1 MSASPPRPL
10 VSVVMPVRDAERFV
24 ARAVNSILTQT
35 LGDLEL
41 IVVDHASSDRTPEIL
56 SGIAREDARLRVRR
70 LDADVGLAEALN
82 RACEEARGPLIAR
95 MDGDDVAMPGRLERQ
110 AAYLADHPSVAL
122 VGGAALVID
131 DAGTG
136 YHTRRPPTGDPDIR
150 AILLVRNCFI
160 HPTVMARRGALSQ
173 VGGYRAKF
181 TRAEDYDLWLRLA
194 ERHELANLPEVVL
207 HYRVHAAQVSH
218 RALEQ
223 QVVSALAA
231 QAASRRRRA
240 GLDEGLAGDGEIGRA
255 DLAALGVTEDAVES
269 ALAKACLHRAADL
282 SDLHQPS
289 LAAATLASTPG
300 FTTSEEVRRR
310 TLGRYH
316 AFLARRRWR
325 RGQLGGSLA
334 SALRAVRARP
344 ALLGRLAQRLIRPAG
359 RSAAP

>member
-1 MSASPPRPL
+1 MA
-10 VSVVMPVRDAERFV
+10 VRDAEHFV
-24 ARAVNSILTQT
+24 ARAVDSILTQT

-56 SGIAREDARLRVRR
+56 SGLAREDARLRVCR
-70 LDADVGLAEALN
+70 LDADLGLAEALN
-82 RACEEARGPLIAR
+82 LACEEARGPLIAR

-110 AAYLADHPSVAL
+110 AAYLADRPSVAL

-131 DAGTG
+131 DTGKG

-150 AILLVRNCFI
+150 AILLERNCFI
-160 HPTVMARRGALSQ
+160 HSTVMARRDALSH
-173 VGGYRAKF
+173 VGGYRGKF

-218 RALEQ
+218 QALEQ

-240 GLDEGLAGDGEIGRA
+240 GLDEGLAGDGEISRA
-255 DLAALGVTEDAVES
+255 DLAALGITEDAVES

-282 SDLHQPS
+282 SDLDQPS

-300 FTTSEEVRRR
+300 FTTSWEVRRR
-310 TLGRYH
+310 TLARYH

-334 SALRAVRARP
+334 SALRAVHARP